1 MIVKLFLGLIFGVF
15 GLFIAACAVGFYMP
29 ETLEVERSTTVGA
42 YEEDIFPYLNDL
54 KQYQSWAALDAK
66 LDGTQILTGGAESG
80 LGQNQAW
87 QDGPKGYE
95 VGSREIVQESA
106 PEFVQLRV
114 TVNGEETTT
123 THAVFR
129 NPDDIVTV
137 LSKREIPQP
146 GFPYIN
152 RLRGRLMKP
161 KIGKSLEA
169 ALSRLKTQVEANQ

>member
-1 MIVKLFLGLIFGVF
+1 VKLFLGLIFGVF
-15 GLFIAACAVGFYMP
+15 GLFIVACAVGFYLP
-29 ETLEVERSTTVGA
+29 ATLEIERSTIVSA

-54 KQYQSWAALDAK
+54 KQYQSWAALDAR
-66 LDGTQILTGGAESG
+66 LRETTVLTGGAESG
-80 LGQNQAW
+80 LGQTQAW

-129 NPDDIVTV
+129 NPDDTVTV

-152 RLRGRLMKP
+152 RVRGRLTKSQ
-161 KIGKSLEA
+161 IGKNLET
-169 ALSRLKTQVEANQ
+169 ALSRLRTQIEANQ